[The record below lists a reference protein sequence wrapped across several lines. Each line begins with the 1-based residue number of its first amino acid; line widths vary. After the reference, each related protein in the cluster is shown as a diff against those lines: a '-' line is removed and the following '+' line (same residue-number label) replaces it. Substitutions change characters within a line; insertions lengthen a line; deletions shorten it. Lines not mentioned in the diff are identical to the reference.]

1 MLESRS
7 SLLSRIAKNSVVGM
21 VEKLFEIV
29 TGVVSIS
36 ILARYL
42 NIESFGLYTIILTYI
57 GLLITLGNV
66 GLDRIMV
73 RNIAANKEKLLEHLQ
88 DMKGASIVIAGFSL
102 ILIII
107 ISYLLRLDNEMTIA
121 AVSLFAISELLAMY
135 GTIYM
140 SVFKAFEKMEYNTF
154 ITFLAKTV
162 GMVGL
167 ITVTY
172 LNLGFFAIFAALA
185 VGNVFKAFLTISI
198 FKKYFSRKHI
208 PVSFT
213 NSGAIIKEVLIIA
226 VSIFFAAASLRMG
239 VFMLKAF
246 GALKDVAYFQAANA
260 LFLQVQ
266 PIAVVF
272 VTALYPVISNRK
284 QSPILIFE
292 KAAKYIFIM
301 SLPVMAIMFFCGNEL
316 IVLIYGSNYMAAIP
330 AMKILMLSVAF
341 AFLANLF
348 EIGLLAEHRQN
359 MLTIGWGIS
368 FFVNLVLGVFLV
380 PKYGIIGCAAVM
392 SLSYM
397 TLLFALYYFT
407 SNYTMFKIKK
417 NIFLKPGVA
426 FLIMVFYLY
435 FFTATGK
442 PLSIKLDI
450 LNSLVSLSLYMAVLF
465 MLKAFSIKEVEL
477 VKNLLAPKMFSK

>member
-107 ISYLLRLDNEMTIA
+107 ISYLLRLENEMTIA

-172 LNLGFFAIFAALA
+172 LHLGFFAIFAALA

-301 SLPVMAIMFFCGNEL
+301 SLPVMAIMFF
-316 IVLIYGSNYMAAIP
+316 MA
-330 AMKILMLSVAF
+330 M
-341 AFLANLF
+341 N
-348 EIGLLAEHRQN
+348 
-359 MLTIGWGIS
+359 
-368 FFVNLVLGVFLV
+368 
-380 PKYGIIGCAAVM
+380 
-392 SLSYM
+392 
-397 TLLFALYYFT
+397 
-407 SNYTMFKIKK
+407 
-417 NIFLKPGVA
+417 
-426 FLIMVFYLY
+426 
-435 FFTATGK
+435 
-442 PLSIKLDI
+442 
-450 LNSLVSLSLYMAVLF
+450 
-465 MLKAFSIKEVEL
+465 
-477 VKNLLAPKMFSK
+477 

>member
-21 VEKLFEIV
+21 VEKLFEIF

-42 NIESFGLYTIILTYI
+42 NVESFGLYTIILTYI
-57 GLLITLGNV
+57 GLLITLGSV

-73 RNIAANKEKLLEHLQ
+73 RNIAANKEKLLEYLQ
-88 DMKGASIVIAGFSL
+88 DMKGASIMIAGFSL

-107 ISYLLRLDNEMTIA
+107 TSYLLRLDNEMTIA
-121 AVSLFAISELLAMY
+121 AVSLFAISELLSMY

-162 GMVGL
+162 GLVGL

-208 PVSFT
+208 PVAFT

-246 GALKDVAYFQAANA
+246 GTLKDVAHFQAANA
-260 LFLQVQ
+260 LFILVQ
-266 PIAVVF
+266 PISFVF
-272 VTALYPVISNRK
+272 VTALYPVISNQE

-292 KAAKYIFIM
+292 NAAKYIFIM
-301 SLPVMAIMFFCGNEL
+301 SLPVMAIMFFYGNEL
-316 IVLIYGSNYMAAIP
+316 IVLVYGSNYMAAIP

-380 PKYGIIGCAAVM
+380 PKYGIIGCTAVM